1 MLKLSKVTTIVLWAL
16 MVISVLFLILYSGT
30 KSISEEPFIIWSYVL
45 IVAAVALAVGFPIV
59 NAIANPKGLKGMV
72 IGLVSIGI
80 ILAISYALASDE
92 IMTNVSIEN
101 ETNPAGLMKYAGTS
115 IITTY
120 LLLGV
125 AVISVIYAEVS
136 KSFK

>member
-16 MVISVLFLILYSGT
+16 MVISVLFLILYAGT
-30 KSISEEPFIIWSYVL
+30 KSITEEPFIIWSYVL
-45 IVAAVALAVGFPIV
+45 IFTAVALAVGFPVV

-80 ILAISYALASDE
+80 ILAISYALSSDE
-92 IMTNVSIEN
+92 IMTNVSLGN
-101 ETNPAGLMKYAGTS
+101 DPNPAATMKYAGTS
-115 IITTY
+115 IITVY